1 MISKWESITKH
12 IRWYQYVEKWSRNL
26 FLIPFPITLTVTISA
41 HQSGFHNNE
50 SCVNPLL
57 AIIHEIYIVFDN
69 NLTLEMR
76 RVFTTSQRLLT
87 KYDMLD

>member
-1 MISKWESITKH
+1 MRINYKTYS
-12 IRWYQYVEKWSRNL
+12 
-26 FLIPFPITLTVTISA
+26 LIPICGKVIKKLISNSLSNYVDGNKLSA